1 MSKKYKI
8 TESTLKNA
16 VKSVVTEF
24 LNRDGVDAM
33 VGYGLNDPTEE
44 NVVNEEELKQKC
56 DEFVQKT
63 NEYLQYFQGFYQYID
78 GVEED
83 AENGVEAKE
92 GVRQTIRSRNSFGAR
107 DLHDEYLEENLT
119 NLAKSLNNLQY
130 AANEAIESVESI

>member
-1 MSKKYKI
+1 MNKKYKI
-8 TESTLKNA
+8 TESTIKNA

-24 LNRDGVDAM
+24 LNRDDVDAM

-92 GVRQTIRSRNSFGAR
+92 GVMQTIRSRNSFGAR
-107 DLHDEYLEENLT
+107 DLHDEYLEENLA
-119 NLAKSLNNLQY
+119 NLTKSLNNLQY